1 MANRTAGQVL
11 SQVDA
16 LLPNQYTLEEKRR
29 WLQQAEGFVCEEILH
44 ETLGETF
51 SDETELRVPPPYD
64 ELYRF
69 YLEAQIH
76 YANGETVRC
85 NNASTA
91 WNNAFLTYRDAY
103 YRAQVPP
110 RRVPALRLC

>member
-16 LLPNQYTLEEKRR
+16 LLPNQYTR
-29 WLQQAEGFVCEEILH
+29 EEILH

-103 YRAQVPP
+103 CRAQVPL

>member
-1 MANRTAGQVL
+1 MLNRSVSPKIFAEQAQL
-11 SQVDA
+11 SSPIAMV
-16 LLPNQYTLEEKRR
+16 
-29 WLQQAEGFVCEEILH
+29 I
-44 ETLGETF
+44 
-51 SDETELRVPPPYD
+51 ELRVPPPYD

-103 YRAQVPP
+103 CRTQVPP

>member
-1 MANRTAGQVL
+1 M
-11 SQVDA
+11 
-16 LLPNQYTLEEKRR
+16 
-29 WLQQAEGFVCEEILH
+29 
-44 ETLGETF
+44 
-51 SDETELRVPPPYD
+51 PPPYD

-103 YRAQVPP
+103 CRAQVPP
-110 RRVPALRLC
+110 RCVPALRLC

>member
-76 YANGETVRC
+76 YANGETG
-85 NNASTA
+85 
-91 WNNAFLTYRDAY
+91 
-103 YRAQVPP
+103 
-110 RRVPALRLC
+110 AL

>member
-51 SDETELRVPPPYD
+51 SDETELRVPPLAD
-64 ELYRF
+64 DLRHLRI
-69 YLEAQIH
+69 LERHIQ
-76 YANGETVRC
+76 
-85 NNASTA
+85 
-91 WNNAFLTYRDAY
+91 LL
-103 YRAQVPP
+103 RAVL
-110 RRVPALRLC
+110 AGHA

>member
-44 ETLGETF
+44 ETLGE
-51 SDETELRVPPPYD
+51 
-64 ELYRF
+64 RF
-69 YLEAQIH
+69 
-76 YANGETVRC
+76 R
-85 NNASTA
+85 
-91 WNNAFLTYRDAY
+91 RDGAA
-103 YRAQVPP
+103 RAA
-110 RRVPALRLC
+110 AL